1 MKALLIIT
9 ILLST
14 INCFSQIEIELAFF
28 DQFQNKVKKLPFEIF
43 DFNDGKIKVSKNYK
57 VNTTFSGKIRVFPK
71 GYPFYTGS
79 ENEIVIEIPKT
90 KKFTDT
96 IVLNEVLSQRVLIQ
110 NFANSKRKTIY
121 NAKGTRI
128 CDLEKIDE
136 NVVMTEYYEDTSVV
150 KHIKHLNHHIF
161 FGIVKTYY
169 ENEILQKEIIRKG
182 NKKITKY
189 YNIDGSL
196 NKYSI
201 RKSSSSFIKTYNPTG
216 KLIKKEKMIAIPSSS
231 FILSDVDYWI
241 GK

>member
-43 DFNDGKIKVSKNYK
+43 DFNDGKIKVSKKYK

-128 CDLEKIDE
+128 CDLEKIDGE
-136 NVVMTEYYEDTSVV
+136 VV
-150 KHIKHLNHHIF
+150 KTTYFENTLVRKKEEHLDTGVSFNTVKIFYKNGVIKKEFLTERNKET
-161 FGIVKTYY
+161 VKFYDKNGT
-169 ENEILQKEIIRKG
+169 LS
-182 NKKITKY
+182 KY
-189 YNIDGSL
+189 YIDK
-196 NKYSI
+196 NVNYSTK
-201 RKSSSSFIKTYNPTG
+201 RKIYDADG
-216 KLIKKEKMIAIPSSS
+216 KLIEKTTIQSLTPSNHYGG
-231 FILSDVDYWI
+231 D
-241 GK
+241 